1 MTMIRLRRGFTMIE
15 VSLFLAI
22 TGALFIAVTAGV
34 QNSIAQQRYNDSV
47 QNFVE
52 FLRSAYAETMNVQ
65 SADNGRS
72 EQAIYG
78 KLVTFGESQGLE
90 GNDSKGGGGNRI
102 FVYDVIGDAEGN
114 VGNQVISALIGVG
127 ANVIVANNDGSA
139 VAPAGIVES
148 YLPRWASSIEPAC
161 SDAACEY
168 EPIKAAVLV
177 VRHPRS
183 GTVYTYTMNGRTVE
197 VNEAISRANDQVRS
211 GNSAEDAAVNNNPLK
226 KILEEKTGGFEMKQL
241 DFCLNPYA
249 GEVNTTRADIRLPEG
264 ARNSSAIQ
272 VIADFSVEGGNKCL
286 R

>member
-1 MTMIRLRRGFTMIE
+1 MIMIRLRRGFTLIE

-34 QNSIAQQRYNDSV
+34 QNSISQQRYNDSV

-52 FLRSAYAETMNVQ
+52 FLRNVYAETMNVQ
-65 SADNGRS
+65 SADAGRS
-72 EQAIYG
+72 NQAIYG
-78 KLVTFGESQGLE
+78 KLVTLGEKQGLE
-90 GNDSKGGGGNRI
+90 GNNSVDGSGNRI
-102 FVYDVIGDAEGN
+102 FVYDVIGDADGN

-127 ANVIVANNDGSA
+127 ANVIVANNDRSA
-139 VAPAGIVES
+139 VVPAGIAES
-148 YLPRWASSIEPAC
+148 YSPRWASSIEPAC
-161 SDAACEY
+161 SDTNCKY

-183 GTVYTYTMNGRTVE
+183 GTVYTYTMSGRTVE
-197 VNEAISRANDQVRS
+197 VNEAISRANNQVRS
-211 GNSAEDAAVNNNPLK
+211 GSKAVDAAINNNPLK
-226 KILEEKTGGFEMKQL
+226 KILEERPSGFQMKQL

-249 GEVNTTRADIRLPEG
+249 GEANRTRTDIRLPEG

-272 VIADFSVEGGNKCL
+272 VIADFSVEGGNKCV